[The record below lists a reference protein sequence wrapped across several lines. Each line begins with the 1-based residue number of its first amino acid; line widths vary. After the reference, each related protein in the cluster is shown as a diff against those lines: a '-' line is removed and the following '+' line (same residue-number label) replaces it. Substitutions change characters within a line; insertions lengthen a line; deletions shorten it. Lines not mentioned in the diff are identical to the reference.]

1 MAACSFGGGSDAT
14 PTAIPTTATPT
25 SAPTSTVTS
34 TATPQ
39 ADVAFTN
46 ARPIELVA
54 GRADLPSD
62 LALIVVRGGEL
73 RRIAVP
79 AGGGIEERLLFDPF
93 AYSSTRLL
101 TYMNVHTTGPA
112 LPSGQ
117 LVITA
122 CSSGDC
128 PGLGTASE
136 DALASVFESL
146 DGGASWSAGSE
157 LNGVARVVSGGGVNA
172 EALLERLPREG
183 DGRTGRYEWWSS
195 GRVIDPPTAWDGVT
209 EPAVLPD
216 GRDVWWTSDG
226 RLVDADGRTLIDLEQ
241 ELDGGSEARGIAV
254 LARSDGAQLAVT
266 WQEHAPGSA
275 DGPWRWS
282 VYTVIGDRY
291 VLSDILDAPFDAVPV
306 AWLSDSTFLVTADL
320 EWEALGEPASDAA
333 RPRLPVLI
341 DVLDGTATALEVP
354 GNTLG
359 DGWAVA
365 AQLGPF
371 AEIAVGAGD
380 CLNLR
385 TAPSLDSGVL
395 RCIADAALVERLT
408 PLGSW
413 VHVRTS
419 DGVEGWVSGEFV
431 RGGPRDATP
440 APTATA
446 TPDG

>member
-1 MAACSFGGGSDAT
+1 
-14 PTAIPTTATPT
+14 
-25 SAPTSTVTS
+25 
-34 TATPQ
+34 
-39 ADVAFTN
+39 VAFTN
-46 ARPIELVA
+46 ARPLEVVA
-54 GRADLPSD
+54 GRAALPRE
-62 LALIVVRGGEL
+62 LALVVVRGGEL

-79 AGGGIEERLLFDPF
+79 PGGGIEERLLFDPF

-101 TYMNVHTTGPA
+101 TYLSLDATGLG
-112 LPSGQ
+112 LPPGQ

-122 CSSGDC
+122 CSTGDC

-157 LNGVARVVSGGGVNA
+157 LNGVARVVSGGGVNG
-172 EALLERLPREG
+172 EALLQRLAREG
-183 DGRTGRYEWWSS
+183 DGRTGRFEWWSS
-195 GRVIDPPTAWDGVT
+195 GRVIDPPTAWDGMT

-226 RLVDADGRTLIDLEQ
+226 RLVDADGRTLIDLER

-254 LARSDGAQLAVT
+254 LASSTGERLVAT
-266 WQEHAPGSA
+266 WQEHAPGEA
-275 DGPWRWS
+275 AGPWRWS

-291 VLSDILDAPFDAVPV
+291 VLSDILEDPFKAVPV
-306 AWLSDSTFLVTADL
+306 AWLSETTFLTTADL
-320 EWEALGEPASDAA
+320 DWEALGEPASDAA
-333 RPRLPVLI
+333 MPRLPVVV
-341 DVLDGTATALEVP
+341 DVLEGTATALEVP

-365 AQLGPF
+365 AQIGTF
-371 AEIAVGAGD
+371 AEIEVGAGD

-395 RCIADAALVERLT
+395 RCIAHAALVERLT
-408 PLGSW
+408 PLGNW

-419 DGVEGWVSGEFV
+419 DGVEGWVSGKFV
-431 RGGPRDATP
+431 RGGPRDAMPT
-440 APTATA
+440 PTATA
-446 TPDG
+446 AATATPTPTD